1 MSGPIVVLDDGRPGR
16 EASRIPTLLQSAPR
30 AQRAGREAAGFGRSS
45 TDKPCLIRLAE
56 TLSRLVSDADCRVIL
71 RIRHEQVS
79 QALMI
84 TLLVIM
90 VQELANAVPSSEKI
104 RCTSSIFHSL

>member
-45 TDKPCLIRLAE
+45 TDKPRFIRLAE
-56 TLSRLVSDADCRVIL
+56 ALSRVVSDADCRMIYEFASDRIL
-71 RIRHEQVS
+71 KSLAQKTLEDEGFDAEPAELNIR
-79 QALMI
+79 
-84 TLLVIM
+84 
-90 VQELANAVPSSEKI
+90 
-104 RCTSSIFHSL
+104 R